1 MFDILVPFQSVPPGF
16 PAIFSSENWC
26 FYLQHPRVLTRQ
38 VHMDAGAGLFTIE
51 LLKRGG
57 KRTEINACIS
67 EIH

>member
-1 MFDILVPFQSVPPGF
+1 MFDILMPLELVPLRF
-16 PAIFSSENWC
+16 PAIFSSVNWC
-26 FYLQHPRVLTRQ
+26 FYLQHPRVLIRQ

-51 LLKRGG
+51 LLKREG